1 MSAKQTDWPQT
12 SDYPPF
18 WQQGLSHL
26 CVFFMHSNSTHIQS
40 ILSSILAGRLCIM
53 METHTLLLVYIMW
66 SEQACIIDG
75 QGVQGQLSYRF
86 SVATLSGY
94 VPCAGNTFI
103 RCSSMASTGHNIWV
117 GSRLPVLSTYY
128 VLHMCPIEALRTM
141 CALLWAGYHTL
152 LCKCLLQTYLFT
164 KTPPFHVPLHLS
176 SAWERDWP
184 AEMYSQRV
192 KYLFIVASR
201 G

>member
-1 MSAKQTDWPQT
+1 
-12 SDYPPF
+12 
-18 WQQGLSHL
+18 
-26 CVFFMHSNSTHIQS
+26 
-40 ILSSILAGRLCIM
+40 M
-53 METHTLLLVYIMW
+53 METHTIVLVYIMW

-128 VLHMCPIEALRTM
+128 VLHMCPIEALSSNHV
-141 CALLWAGYHTL
+141 CITL
-152 LCKCLLQTYLFT
+152 GW
-164 KTPPFHVPLHLS
+164 VPY
-176 SAWERDWP
+176 A
-184 AEMYSQRV
+184 AV
-192 KYLFIVASR
+192 
-201 G
+201 